1 MSEELGTVGEVC
13 VSRSR
18 GFGNDMAAVVVQA
31 AVARHAIRQAER
43 ERLWPE
49 IQRMFREADKDRDGS
64 ITFIELKTEIVKH
77 VKAHQLGNGNPLGT
91 KKFKAQVN
99 GFDKSGEGKYS
110 YDLQEFANI
119 VCDMHANP
127 SDYFEEPAAV
137 SHMGSCLGKK
147 KKLPYQD
154 KVFHIYNHPTVVNI
168 VAIIIVAN
176 FIVNIIEKEI
186 DADPDDMKYTETWVL
201 ADNVFNIIFIFELTA
216 NIYSHG
222 GPIRIFWASGWNI
235 FDTVIVTVSFLTM
248 INALQPPLD
257 QLKLLRAFRVFRLF
271 KRVQSLNKII
281 VALIRSIP
289 GVANAFLVMLI
300 FFCIYAILAV
310 ELFRDFGK
318 DGYYVTYNEVGNRT
332 EISAETPRG
341 LNTGLEYY
349 GTFMRALFTLFQ
361 VMTGDSWAEAI
372 ARPLLFGFNRS
383 LTLSA
388 IITGAYYVSFVILT
402 NMVLINVVVAVLLDK
417 FVEQPQQGNPPVDE
431 SNTADENPGGPSST
445 GALGEASVGSPG
457 SSQAGSPTT
466 RQPLNPQLEMH
477 NLLARLAEAT
487 EMITAQQAQID
498 SMQRELAEIS
508 TKVSKANQTV

>member
-1 MSEELGTVGEVC
+1 
-13 VSRSR
+13 
-18 GFGNDMAAVVVQA
+18 
-31 AVARHAIRQAER
+31 
-43 ERLWPE
+43 
-49 IQRMFREADKDRDGS
+49 
-64 ITFIELKTEIVKH
+64 
-77 VKAHQLGNGNPLGT
+77 
-91 KKFKAQVN
+91 
-99 GFDKSGEGKYS
+99 
-110 YDLQEFANI
+110 
-119 VCDMHANP
+119 
-127 SDYFEEPAAV
+127 
-137 SHMGSCLGKK
+137 
-147 KKLPYQD
+147 
-154 KVFHIYNHPTVVNI
+154 
-168 VAIIIVAN
+168 
-176 FIVNIIEKEI
+176 
-186 DADPDDMKYTETWVL
+186 
-201 ADNVFNIIFIFELTA
+201 
-216 NIYSHG
+216 
-222 GPIRIFWASGWNI
+222 
-235 FDTVIVTVSFLTM
+235 M

-417 FVEQPQQGNPPVDE
+417 FVEQPQQSNPPVDE